1 MQHQVIIDAAFKE
14 KDIRLLAREAP
25 KSEYIIILNI

>member
-14 KDIRLLAREAP
+14 KDIRLLARESP

>member
-1 MQHQVIIDAAFKE
+1 MQHQVKIDAAFKE

-25 KSEYIIILNI
+25 KSERIIILDN

>member
-25 KSEYIIILNI
+25 KSGLIIILDV